1 MRFALAVFGAGV
13 IVWSQDLQA
22 LSHARQSYELA
33 QQGKGAEA
41 EQEIRE
47 ALRLEPANPLYHS
60 ALAGLLQKE
69 GRLEESKS
77 ELEKSIDLKPGD
89 AVRKQLA
96 GRLEQVDLELG
107 ARLAKSERYHAGLAV
122 AAEAARRFPD
132 SAEALQ
138 MLGFF
143 QTKRS
148 LNLDAVNSY
157 RRALELDSSSAEA
170 SVGLG
175 VAQSAAGVPADALRT
190 LEAGAR
196 RFPRDAMHWQAIGL
210 VLLELAESGNGDPA
224 RACAAFDTALK
235 IDPDLPESH
244 YRLGSI
250 ALENG
255 DLTSAREHLEKA
267 RSSMP
272 ADSRLHF
279 ALARLYRRE
288 NNPAGAAREM
298 EAFQLAKAAEQLAH
312 VSALGSSA
320 P

>member
-13 IVWSQDLQA
+13 IAWSQDTQA
-22 LSHARQSYELA
+22 LSHARQSHQLS
-33 QQGKGAEA
+33 QQGKLAEA

-47 ALRLEPANPLYHS
+47 SLRLEPANPLYHS
-60 ALAGLLQKE
+60 ALAGLLQKCD
-69 GRLEESKS
+69 RLEESRS
-77 ELEKSIDLKPGD
+77 ELEKAMDLKPSD
-89 AVRKQLA
+89 AVREQLT
-96 GRLEQVDLELG
+96 GRLERVDLELG
-107 ARLAKSERYHAGLAV
+107 ARLAKSGRYHAGLVV
-122 AAEAARRFPD
+122 ATDAARLSPN
-132 SAEALQ
+132 SAAALQ

-157 RRALELDSSSAEA
+157 RRALEIDPASTEA

-175 VAQSAAGVPADALRT
+175 VAQSAAGMPAEALQT

-210 VLLELAESGNGDPA
+210 VLLQLAELGNCDPT
-224 RACAAFDTALK
+224 RAQAAFDTALK
-235 IDPDLPESH
+235 INPDLAESH

-255 DLTSAREHLEKA
+255 DLTSARDHLEKA
-267 RSSMP
+267 LGSTP
-272 ADSRLHF
+272 AGSRVHF

-288 NNPAGAAREM
+288 NHPAEAAREM
-298 EAFQLAKAAEQLAH
+298 EAFERAKAAEQLAR